1 VPRLRARHGD
11 DAEGGEAQ
19 RCADLLGASIP
30 GASHINHMPSHT
42 YNRVGRWGDA
52 TRANIEAWQT
62 DQRAGGGDGF
72 AIYPAH
78 NLHMLLFSASVDGQ
92 GAIAAQAARD
102 YTKLVPATAR
112 RSWRWCWCGSAASTR
127 CWS

>member
-1 VPRLRARHGD
+1 
-11 DAEGGEAQ
+11 
-19 RCADLLGASIP
+19 
-30 GASHINHMPSHT
+30 MPSHT

-62 DQRAGGGDGF
+62 DVRAGTGDGF

-78 NLHMLLFSASVDGQ
+78 NLHMLLFSASMDGQ

-102 YTKLVPATAR
+102 YVRRPNAALALAPRKAR
-112 RSWRWCWCGSAASTR
+112 RAGTG
-127 CWS
+127 